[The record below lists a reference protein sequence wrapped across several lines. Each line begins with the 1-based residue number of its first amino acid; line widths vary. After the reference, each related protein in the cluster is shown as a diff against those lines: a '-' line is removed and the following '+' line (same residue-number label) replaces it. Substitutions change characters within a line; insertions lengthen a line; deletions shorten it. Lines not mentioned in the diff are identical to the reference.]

1 MLSQTVQF
9 LVCKLGLNKPKI
21 WRRKWQPIAVFLP
34 GKSHGQRS
42 LGNPMDDPTVH
53 GVAKKSDMT
62 QRLNNTQKEIS
73 LTIYLISILGA
84 KYPFN
89 QFD

>member
-1 MLSQTVQF
+1 
-9 LVCKLGLNKPKI
+9 
-21 WRRKWQPIAVFLP
+21 
-34 GKSHGQRS
+34 
-42 LGNPMDDPTVH
+42 MDDPTVH

-62 QRLNNTQKEIS
+62 QRLNNTRKEIS
-73 LTIYLISILGA
+73 LKIYLISISGA